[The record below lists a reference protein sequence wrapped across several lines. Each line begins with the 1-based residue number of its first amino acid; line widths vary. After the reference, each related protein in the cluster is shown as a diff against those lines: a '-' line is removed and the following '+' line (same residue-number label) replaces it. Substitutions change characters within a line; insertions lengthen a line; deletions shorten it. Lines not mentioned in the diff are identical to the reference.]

1 MTRSWCD
8 EVCIAGVGQTDFT
21 RGSARSNITLAVQ
34 AALAACADAG
44 IDSSEIDGV
53 LPPHQGTSACSEDL
67 MANLRIRDLR
77 YSAIPYLGGASA
89 VAALQSAALA
99 LVAGLCSYVLVLRAR
114 NGYSER
120 TGSNA
125 EFLIGVL
132 PGSQFRRG
140 FELPY
145 GFSSPVQWY
154 SLMARRHMEEYGT
167 TREQFG
173 AVALAMRRHAN
184 LNPHAQM
191 HAKALTME
199 QYLASRPIS
208 EPYHLLDCCLETDGG
223 SAVIL
228 TTRERARRLR
238 QPLVSLAGVAEG
250 HSESPDDLVNRR
262 DWHSIGLSRAAPR
275 AFEMAALGPADMDA
289 AMIYDCFTF
298 EAIQQL
304 EEAGFCARGEGGR
317 FVAEG
322 NIALGARLPVNTH
335 GGLLSE
341 GHLSG
346 MNHIVE
352 AVEQLRGRCGSRQ
365 VEGARHIFVSGWG
378 DLGDGAAAVLRAERA

>member
-1 MTRSWCD
+1 MKNWSSD
-8 EVCIAGVGQTDFT
+8 VCIVGVGQTDFT
-21 RGSARSNITLAVQ
+21 RGSRRSNITLAVQ

-53 LPPHQGTSACSEDL
+53 LPPHQGTSACAEDL
-67 MANLRIRDLR
+67 MANLRIRELK
-77 YSAIPYLGGASA
+77 YSTIAYLGGASA
-89 VAALQSAALA
+89 VASLQSAALA
-99 LVAGLCSYVLVLRAR
+99 LVSGLCNYVLAVRAR

-120 TGSNA
+120 TGANA
-125 EFLIGVL
+125 DFLIGVL
-132 PGSQFRRG
+132 PGSQFRRN

-145 GFSSPVQWY
+145 GFSAPVQWY
-154 SLMARRHMEEYGT
+154 SLMAKRHMEEFGT
-167 TREQFG
+167 TREQLG
-173 AVALAMRRHAN
+173 RVALAMRKHAN

-191 HAKALTME
+191 HAKELTMA

-228 TTRERARRLR
+228 TTRDRARKLR
-238 QPLVSLAGVAEG
+238 HLPVSLAGIAEG

-262 DWHSIGLSRAAPR
+262 DWLSIGLTRAAPR
-275 AFEMAALGPADMDA
+275 AFDMAGLGPQDMDA

-298 EAIQQL
+298 EVIQQL
-304 EEAGFCARGEGGR
+304 EESSFCPRGEGGR
-317 FVAEG
+317 FVSGG
-322 NIALGARLPVNTH
+322 NIEIGGTLPVNTH

-352 AVEQLRGRCGSRQ
+352 AVQQLRGQCGSRQ
-365 VEGARHIFVSGWG
+365 VENARHIFVSGWG
-378 DLGDGAAAVLRAERA
+378 DLGDGSAAVLRGAKA